1 MSALQ
6 GAFVANSQVRLW
18 LSQVMIKR
26 HSADSNTMHVVEL
39 SVGSEQA
46 MTKFIAECRSAL
58 VSCGFQSFLTK
69 IPYGHPQSFCS
80 VTDQMVHVNG
90 IVPGLQSELATLRQ
104 ITEASKTQLVEMG
117 REQQQSEKR
126 FDY

>member
-1 MSALQ
+1 MKRISALQ
-6 GAFVANSQVRLW
+6 GAFVANSQARLW
-18 LSQVMIKR
+18 LSQLMIKR

-46 MTKFIAECRSAL
+46 MTKFIAECRAAL
-58 VSCGFQSFLTK
+58 VSCG
-69 IPYGHPQSFCS
+69 YPQSFCS

-104 ITEASKTQLVEMG
+104 ITEASKTQLVGMG